1 MSASPLRDNSVD
13 VGNNYKAMASA
24 LKLDPSEQIEIESD
38 MRKLSQEY
46 VSDMLTKIEA
56 ESNL

>member
-1 MSASPLRDNSVD
+1 
-13 VGNNYKAMASA
+13 MASA